1 MQFLR
6 RSLMGIFLLSL
17 TVGLLAYGG
26 RMFFEAVQ
34 ERMNRE
40 VDRTPASE
48 RVLAVNSVEVRP
60 TEIVPVMVA
69 FGEIQSRRTL
79 EIRAG
84 AAGRIVEMAE
94 RMEAGGLVEA
104 GELLARIDP
113 TEAEAALAVAR
124 TEVAEAETER
134 RDAERNLQ
142 LVRDELVATQAQA
155 DLRTQA
161 LKRQQDLARRGVGTE
176 AAIETAALAEASAN
190 QAVVSRRMAEA
201 AAENRLDNAGNQL
214 ARAQISLE
222 EASRDLADTEVRAAF
237 SGTLADVTV
246 VEGGLVTQ
254 NERLATLID
263 PEALEVVFRLSTT
276 QYARLLDDGGRLL
289 NAPVR
294 ATLDVL
300 GLDLEAEGQISR
312 VDASVGEGQTG
323 RQLFARLDRFAGF
336 RPGDFVSVHVEEPQ
350 LTGVAVLPATAVDA
364 ANTVLAITAEAR
376 LETLPVVVRRRQ
388 GDDVIVDAAGIEG
401 RRVVAE
407 RSPLLGP
414 GIRVRDLTAE
424 RSEAIAGGTE
434 PDAEASD
441 TIALSPERRAALIA
455 AVEANGRMPAEA
467 KERILSQLREERVPM
482 QMVERIES
490 RMGG

>member
-17 TVGLLAYGG
+17 TFGLLAYGG
-26 RMFFEAVQ
+26 RMFYEAVQ
-34 ERMNRE
+34 ERINRE
-40 VDRTPASE
+40 VNRTPASE
-48 RVLAVNSVEVRP
+48 RVLAVNSVEIMP
-60 TEIVPVMVA
+60 TDVVPVMVA

-94 RMEAGGLVEA
+94 SMEAGGLVQA

-124 TEVAEAETER
+124 TGLAEAEAEL

-142 LVRDELVATQAQA
+142 LVRDELVAAQAQA

-161 LKRQQDLARRGVGTE
+161 LKRQQDLATRGVGTE

-201 AAENRLDNAGNQL
+201 AAENRLDNAGNNL
-214 ARAQISLE
+214 ARARISLD
-222 EASRDLADTEVRAAF
+222 EAQRDLADTEVRAAF
-237 SGTLADVTV
+237 TGTLADVTV

-263 PEALEVVFRLSTT
+263 PEALEVAFRLSTT
-276 QYARLLDDGGRLL
+276 QYARLLDESGRLID
-289 NAPVR
+289 APVR
-294 ATLDVL
+294 VTLDVL
-300 GLDLEAEGQISR
+300 GLDLEAAGRISR

-323 RQLFARLDRFAGF
+323 RQLFAGLDRFAGF
-336 RPGDFVSVHVEEPQ
+336 RPGDFVSVHVEEPE
-350 LTGVAVLPATAVDA
+350 LTGVALLPATAVDA
-364 ANTVLAITAEAR
+364 ANTVLAITDASR
-376 LETLPVVVRRRQ
+376 LEVLPVSVLRRQ
-388 GDDVIVDAAGIEG
+388 GDDVIIDAAGIAG

-407 RSPLLGP
+407 RTPLLGP

-424 RSEAIAGGTE
+424 RTEAVADSPE
-434 PDAEASD
+434 LEDE
-441 TIALSPERRAALIA
+441 TISLSPERRAALIA